1 MNKFDILI
9 KYIPIIQDDK
19 IGEWVMDTEGHGTQ
33 QDPIHVPFVN
43 YSDLVNSFIRDV
55 YRFAENN
62 KDMKL
67 NNYGEILNKNNIQ

>member
-1 MNKFDILI
+1 MTLRRVKMNKFDILI

-19 IGEWVMDTEGHGTQ
+19 IAEWVMNTEGHGTQ

-43 YSDLVNSFIRDV
+43 YSD
-55 YRFAENN
+55 AENN